1 MTTRKKV
8 SLKPEIVV
16 IDPVLRK
23 TLIMLI
29 DELEKIN
36 SAESNQEEMLVE
48 AFKKLE
54 LIELGEDGKIR
65 LTEKG
70 KRLVRMEDVGNPNIL

>member
-29 DELEKIN
+29 DELEKVN

>member
-1 MTTRKKV
+1 VTTRKKV